1 MVQKIQGHHEDD
13 TEYFECVPDLD
24 RLLHLLSSIVLRP
37 ILSPLYRVPYRLLK
51 LLQLTVDGYWSE
63 GDSPQERVDGA
74 VEGLHRPEGNAAEC
88 RLPAADEVGE
98 MPQGLR
104 HDHSDEV
111 EWRREPLVDRHIQV
125 LIQHA
130 NPQQLILCSLCLLD
144 GRIRRRHDGDEQVEE
159 YDGGEDDVC
168 EQQDG
173 PQRVVALD
181 GVVQRLVELA
191 KTPVETNA
199 MQPAN
204 SMLIDWRS
212 LSVCRCHRVQCE
224 HGFGEGAEV
233 LVVFVGRE
241 EGEDDRE
248 DQQDVDVQTQ
258 KHADV
263 RKHPHN
269 RKYEWPHGW
278 LQAGGLQEAQRKEQ
292 RYDDP

>member
-173 PQRVVALD
+173 PQRVVALY
-181 GVVQRLVELA
+181 GVGQRLVEL
-191 KTPVETNA
+191 TETRVEK
-199 MQPAN
+199 
-204 SMLIDWRS
+204 SE
-212 LSVCRCHRVQCE
+212 C
-224 HGFGEGAEV
+224 GFGEGAEV